1 MRAMDA
7 MPETVA
13 KSSRGRSP
21 VVAKSSGFGSTVG
34 ANRPEVTLRKSRSA
48 LTNGK
53 RLLHGVDGRSP
64 WVRRCKD
71 IIAAHVADLGGE
83 ANTSAAER
91 SIIRR
96 AAVLTTE
103 LERLEVRFAQAGE
116 ASAEDLDIYA
126 RIAANLRR
134 LLEAIGLQR
143 RPRDLTPP
151 DPLIYAAQQD
161 NVA

>member
-1 MRAMDA
+1 L
-7 MPETVA
+7 VA
-13 KSSRGRSP
+13 LKTTSTGRKFPSIGDWKRENKLIRG
-21 VVAKSSGFGSTVG
+21 
-34 ANRPEVTLRKSRSA
+34 
-48 LTNGK
+48 
-53 RLLHGVDGRSP
+53 
-64 WVRRCKD
+64 
-71 IIAAHVADLGGE
+71 
-83 ANTSAAER
+83 R

-143 RPRDLTPP
+143 RPRDVTPP

-161 NVA
+161 KVA